1 MGDHS
6 YTVGIVVDAAFGD
19 RLLDL
24 ALRMPVWIV
33 DTPAN
38 RASAETYWR
47 TNPGRSHTEGV
58 TTFKCELSCAPEEW
72 CAGVLSDIDLHHGQ
86 YSHVPP
92 YSVVEVFG
100 SSLTE
105 KLRTAF
111 NGYGFAVF
119 SEHPDGFRATIRPLV

>member
-1 MGDHS
+1 VGDHS

-47 TNPGRSHTEGV
+47 TNPGRSHTEAV

-72 CAGVLSDIDLHHGQ
+72 CAGVLSDI
-86 YSHVPP
+86 
-92 YSVVEVFG
+92 
-100 SSLTE
+100 E